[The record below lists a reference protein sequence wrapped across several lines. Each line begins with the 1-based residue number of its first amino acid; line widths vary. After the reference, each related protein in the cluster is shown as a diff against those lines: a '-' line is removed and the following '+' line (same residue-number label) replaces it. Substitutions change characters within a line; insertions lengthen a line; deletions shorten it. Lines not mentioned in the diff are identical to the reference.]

1 MKTLM
6 IALVLALASTSAIA
20 GSIEAPGKVIYK
32 MPNNEI
38 VKRDVSLRI
47 PARGQG
53 DVVLVG
59 QNELVADR
67 FFSKEVAGRT
77 VFYVVFSGFPGA
89 TEGQK
94 SVFRGTYLRG
104 SNKAIYYGN
113 VYIVDPQEM
122 PDSEKDIHS
131 MISSERNAKFAA
143 GFKFAADIEQ

>member
-1 MKTLM
+1 
-6 IALVLALASTSAIA
+6 
-20 GSIEAPGKVIYK
+20 

-131 MISSERNAKFAA
+131 MISGERNARFAA
-143 GFKFAADIEQ
+143 GFKFAVDIEQ